1 MSEPDAIPLEPEA
14 ATDSAPERRKRRW
27 AKRLGWALAL
37 LAAPILLVAGFLSTP
52 IGKRFVADQIADV
65 APASGLR
72 FSVGRIEGD
81 IYRTA
86 LLRDVRVS
94 DPEGVFLTIPEVE
107 LDWRPLSWLWSGLDI
122 REVTARRGRLMRLPE
137 LLPGDPDAPLL
148 PDFDIRVD
156 RLEID
161 DLVLAPGVA
170 TDEAERVDAL
180 AEVDIREGRVLVDAT
195 AQLGARDRIALLLDA
210 EPDGDRFDLEAD
222 YRAPADGVLA
232 GLAGFEDGY
241 VARIAGD
248 GTWQRWRGTAVAR
261 RLPTGEDV
269 GDAGAEA
276 PPPVAAFQISNDAG
290 TYGVLGQVRPPLTGD
305 DLIARAVGERVS
317 LAASFTLEDSVV
329 EGRTAL
335 VTTALDL
342 RAGGVVDLAGNVVEG
357 ARTSLV
363 LRDPVLLGEDVRL
376 ENARLAADLAGGFR
390 DLAIDHRLSVGRLV
404 ASGVEARGLVQEGLA
419 RFDGTDLIMP
429 LALTAERV
437 TTGIPQADPRL
448 VNGRVT
454 GELVYDFERQRL
466 TADAARILFPG
477 LEATLALRGDIP
489 AGAYALA
496 GPVTARGLEV
506 EGAGEVT
513 ANAKILAK
521 FGPSIPWSLRANLAG
536 VLSEVSN
543 DTIVELAGQQ
553 VRFDGALSVGASEP
567 LVLRDVAIDS
577 PRLTARLDSKIAP
590 GSGGARTT
598 LTGSGQQ
605 ERFGPFTIDAELTN
619 DGPRAVLVLASPYP
633 AAGLEDVRIALAPS
647 DEGFAVDVA
656 GGSLLGPFEGTLGI
670 ILPETGPTRIA
681 IRELEVYRTN
691 VTGGLVLGDAGISGD
706 LALAGGGL
714 DGTLSFRPQ
723 SGDAIGF
730 AVDITAR
737 NAAFGGDVPI
747 SINRATIAATGRIAE
762 GDTRIDADISGAGL
776 AYGGLSLASFSADAD
791 ILNGRGNVTGAIAG
805 RRADRFALR
814 FDADVAPERI
824 AAVARG
830 QYGGADITM
839 PRRAVLTAQDGG
851 GWRLAQT
858 QIGFGGGYAI
868 LEGAF
873 GGAETA
879 LEVKLAEMPLRL
891 LDIAGA
897 ELGLGGQ
904 LSGIIDYR
912 QVGSAAPTA
921 RARVRI
927 DRFSR
932 AGLVLSS
939 KPVGVL
945 GVIDLNADRL
955 TAAGRLLESGERIG
969 DIALRITNLPPG
981 QGLADRLLNGRL
993 RGRLMYEG
1001 AAESLW
1007 RLAAVEAFDLT
1018 GPITVA
1024 ARATGSLANPRIDGT
1039 LATDDLTVS
1048 SGLTGTRITNVTGRG
1063 RFAGSR
1069 LELARFTGVTPGG
1082 GTVTGSGTIDL
1093 SGMSAARGPGIDL
1106 RAAVTNARLLDA
1118 NGLQA
1123 TITGPLRIVSDGLG
1137 GTIAGRVR
1145 IDRARWALGVAAEDF
1160 ALPQIATRE
1169 INGENG
1175 SAREQVSGRD
1185 AAWRYLVNA
1194 SAPSRVAV
1202 EGMGLESEWGIDI
1215 ALRGTVDDPRIGGTA
1230 RLVRGDYTFAGTR
1243 FELTRGRI
1251 QFDENEPIDPRLDIL
1266 AETARSGINV
1276 DIAITGNAQSP
1287 SIAFSSDP
1295 NLPEEEI
1302 LAQLLFGGSVT
1313 SLSATDALQLA
1324 AALASLRGGGGGL
1337 DPIGELRRSIGLDQL
1352 RIVGADPLI
1361 GRGTGIAL
1369 GKNITRRIYVELV
1382 TDGQGYSATQVE
1394 YRITSW
1400 LALLGTVSTIGR
1412 DSVLVEVSRD
1422 Y

>member
-1 MSEPDAIPLEPEA
+1 MGEPEIIEPEA
-14 ATDSAPERRKRRW
+14 APERRKRRW
-27 AKRLGWALAL
+27 AKRLGWVLAL
-37 LAAPILLVAGFLSTP
+37 LAAPVLLVAGFLSTP
-52 IGKRFVADQIADV
+52 IGKRFVADQIAAA

-86 LLRDVRVS
+86 VLRDVRLS
-94 DPEGVFLTIPEVE
+94 DPEGVFLTIPEVA
-107 LDWRPLSWLWSGLDI
+107 LDWRPLNWLWSGLDI
-122 REVTARRGRLMRLPE
+122 REVTARRGRLLRLPE

-156 RLEID
+156 RLAIE

-170 TDEAERVDAL
+170 TEEAERVNAL
-180 AEVDIREGRVLVDAT
+180 AKVDIREGRVLVDAN
-195 AQLGARDRIALLLDA
+195 AQLGARDRFALLLDA

-222 YRAPADGVLA
+222 YRAPAGGVLA
-232 GLAGFEDGY
+232 GLAGFEEGY
-241 VARIAGD
+241 AARIAGD

-261 RLPTGEDV
+261 RLPLAV
-269 GDAGAEA
+269 AESNR

-290 TYGVLGQVRPPLTGD
+290 KYGVLGQVRPPLSGD
-305 DLIARAVGERVS
+305 DLIARALGERVA
-317 LAASFTLEDSVV
+317 LAASFTLENSVI

-335 VTTALDL
+335 VTRALDL
-342 RAGGVVDLAGNVVEG
+342 RAAGVVDLADNVVEG
-357 ARTSLV
+357 ARTSLT

-376 ENARLAADLAGGFR
+376 EDARLIADVAGGFR
-390 DLAIDHRLSVGRLV
+390 DLAIEHRLSVGRL
-404 ASGVEARGLVQEGLA
+404 AAIGVEARGLVQEGLA
-419 RFDGTDLIMP
+419 RFDGADLLVP
-429 LALTAERV
+429 LSLTADRI
-437 TTGIPQADPRL
+437 TTGVPQADPRL

-506 EGAGEVT
+506 DGAGEVT

-543 DTIVELAGQQ
+543 DTIVELAGEQ
-553 VRFDGALSVGASEP
+553 VRFDGALSVGADEP

-577 PRLTARLDSKIAP
+577 PRLTARIDSKVAP

-633 AAGLEDVRIALAPS
+633 AAGLEDVRIALTPA
-647 DEGFAVDVA
+647 DDGFAVDVA

-670 ILPETGPTRIA
+670 IVPETGPTRIA
-681 IRELEVYRTN
+681 VRELEVYRTN
-691 VTGGLVLGDAGISGD
+691 VTGGLVLGEAGISGN

-714 DGTLSFRPQ
+714 DGTVVFRPA
-723 SGDAIGF
+723 GGE
-730 AVDITAR
+730 AVAFDVDLVVR
-737 NAAFGGDVPI
+737 NAAFGGGTKI
-747 SINRATIAATGRIAE
+747 AIARADIDATGRFGGGE
-762 GDTRIDADISGAGL
+762 PVVSADISGSGL
-776 AYGGLSLASFSADAD
+776 AYGGLYLASFAAEAQIAD
-791 ILNGRGNVTGAIAG
+791 GRGEVTGAIAG

-830 QYGGADITM
+830 QYGGSQITM
-839 PRRAVLTAQDGG
+839 PRRAVLTAEEGG

-858 QIGFGGGYAI
+858 QIGFARGYVL
-868 LEGAF
+868 LEGVL
-873 GGAETA
+873 GGEETA
-879 LEVKLAEMPLRL
+879 LEVKLAGMPLRL
-891 LDIAGA
+891 LDITGA
-897 ELGLGGQ
+897 DLGLGGE

-927 DRFSR
+927 DDFSR

-969 DIALRITNLPPG
+969 DVALRITDLPPAG
-981 QGLADRLLNGRL
+981 RGLADRLLNGRL
-993 RGRLMYEG
+993 QGRLMYQG

-1018 GPITVA
+1018 GPIDIA
-1024 ARATGSLANPRIDGT
+1024 ARATGTLADPRITGT

-1048 SGLTGTRITNVTGRG
+1048 SGLTGTRITNVNARG

-1069 LELARFTGVTPGG
+1069 LELARFAGTTPGG
-1082 GTVTGSGTIDL
+1082 GTVIGSGTIDFA
-1093 SGMSAARGPGIDL
+1093 GMSGARGPGIDL
-1106 RAAVTNARLLDA
+1106 RASVKDARLLNA

-1145 IDRARWALGVAAEDF
+1145 IERARWELGIAAEDL

-1175 SAREQVSGRD
+1175 FEREQVSGRD

-1194 SAPSRVAV
+1194 SAPNRVAV

-1251 QFDENEPIDPRLDIL
+1251 LFDQNEPIDPRLDIL
-1266 AETARSGINV
+1266 AETSRSGTNV

-1295 NLPEEEI
+1295 TLPEEEI
-1302 LAQLLFGGSVT
+1302 LARLLFGGSVT

-1324 AALASLRGGGGGL
+1324 AALASLRGGGGGI

-1361 GRGTGIAL
+1361 GRGTGVAL
-1369 GKNITRRIYVELV
+1369 GKNISRRIYLELV

-1412 DSVLVEVSRD
+1412 DSILVEVSKD